1 MANVLNPEPESITL
15 NTTLEPTTLEPA
27 TELEQPPFESTSNP
41 ETAEVVE
48 VPALDADAPTEPV
61 AKAVPVEAA
70 PAEEI
75 APEIVAQA
83 EPVVEAKAE
92 PVVAAAAEPVVEAKA
107 EPVVAAKAEPVVE
120 AKAEPVVEAK
130 AEPVVAAVAETA
142 AEIQAA
148 PEAAPPATAAAPV
161 ARAKAPE
168 HGLESMDDFSAA
180 LAAFERE
187 QAAEAAAVE
196 AYGDKIVSG
205 TVIKQTEKHL
215 VVDVGLKSEGLVP
228 LEQVLDHSGAV
239 RFNPGDVIDVV
250 IEREEPEGGYLV
262 SFERAQRLRIW
273 DTIEKAANDKTPMT
287 GTVISRVKGGL
298 TVDIG
303 LKAFLP
309 GSQLE
314 IRPVRNLD
322 GYLGQ
327 QIEVRVIKLN
337 KKRGNVVVSRKE
349 ILEEEQNAK
358 RSTTLEHL
366 GEGAILTGT
375 VKNLTDYGAFVDLG
389 GIDGLLHITDMSWG
403 RLTHPR
409 DLVNVGDEIQVK
421 VLKFDKDKQRVSLGF
436 KQLTPDPW
444 LDASERYPVGA
455 HVKGRVLSVTDYGA
469 FVELEQGIE
478 GLVHLSEMT
487 WSKRLKHPSKLVKP
501 GDEVETVVLSV
512 NPADRRIS
520 LGMKQLLENPWENL
534 TEKYPTGAVVEGRVR
549 NLTDFGAFIEIEDGI
564 DGLVHVSNLSW
575 TKRVKHPSEIVKKGE
590 KVKAVVLGV
599 EPAEPASLAGHQ
611 AVAAR
616 RLGEL
621 LRLASGGRRGPRQG
635 AADGAIWSLRRDRGG
650 CRGSLPHLRGR
661 RRRRIEAGDG
671 PGARLQDHQDQRRGE
686 EGGLEPARH
695 RPGGQP
701 HTGRALQGG
710 YSQASGLQLH
720 HHARRPDQLA
730 QGRALSRFPF
740 RHQCTTAALRGGRC
754 CLDFVF
760 HSFSLCPAS
769 TLASATPGVSFQV
782 KESSTMPR
790 NVDARIPYSAEFQP

>member
-1 MANVLNPEPESITL
+1 MPNVLNPETESTTL
-15 NTTLEPTTLEPA
+15 NTELETPTLEPA
-27 TELEQPPFESTSNP
+27 TELESLPRIDQSSPESTSNT
-41 ETAEVVE
+41 ETAEAVTAVE
-48 VPALDADAPTEPV
+48 PTALDADAPTEPV
-61 AKAVPVEAA
+61 EALATPSTELATEVPAAQAIPEPQAAAPQAEATAEPTQADLLELAAPLDGPPVAEAA
-70 PAEEI
+70 EAAEQKLE
-75 APEIVAQA
+75 ASPSHQA
-83 EPVVEAKAE
+83 EPSLQAEPSDEAHGLESVEAHGMDSGE
-92 PVVAAAAEPVVEAKA
+92 PHGIDSGEA
-107 EPVVAAKAEPVVE
+107 
-120 AKAEPVVEAK
+120 
-130 AEPVVAAVAETA
+130 
-142 AEIQAA
+142 
-148 PEAAPPATAAAPV
+148 
-161 ARAKAPE
+161 
-168 HGLESMDDFSAA
+168 HGTESMDDFSAA

-196 AYGDKIVSG
+196 AYGDKVVSG
-205 TVIKQTEKHL
+205 TVIKATDKHL
-215 VVDVGLKSEGLVP
+215 IIDVGLKSEGMVP
-228 LEQVLDHSGAV
+228 IEQVLDHTGAV
-239 RFNPGDVIDVV
+239 KFNAGDVIDVV

-262 SFERAQRLRIW
+262 SYDKAQRMRVW
-273 DTIEKAANDKTPMT
+273 DVIEKAAADKTPVI

-358 RSTTLEHL
+358 RSTTLEQL
-366 GEGAILTGT
+366 GEGAVLTGT

-409 DLVNVGDEIQVK
+409 DLVNVADEIQVK

-444 LDASERYPVGA
+444 LDATERYPVGA

-520 LGMKQLLENPWENL
+520 LGMKQLLDNPWENL
-534 TEKYPTGAVVEGRVR
+534 TERYPAGTVVEGRVR

-575 TKRVKHPSEIVKKGE
+575 TKRVKHPSEVVKKGE

-599 EPAEPASLAGHQ
+599 EPQ
-611 AVAAR
+611 NR
-616 RLGEL
+616 RLSLGIKQLQPDVWESFFATHRVGDIVHGKVLRTAQFGAFVEIAEGVEGLCHISEAGED
-621 LRLASGGRRGPRQG
+621 ASGASKLETGLEHDFKIIKINVEEKKVGL
-635 AADGAIWSLRRDRGG
+635 SLRAVSG
-650 CRGSLPHLRGR
+650 H
-661 RRRRIEAGDG
+661 EA
-671 PGARLQDHQDQRRGE
+671 
-686 EGGLEPARH
+686 
-695 RPGGQP
+695 
-701 HTGRALQGG
+701 
-710 YSQASGLQLH
+710 
-720 HHARRPDQLA
+720 
-730 QGRALSRFPF
+730 SRSE
-740 RHQCTTAALRGGRC
+740 
-754 CLDFVF
+754 V
-760 HSFSLCPAS
+760 
-769 TLASATPGVSFQV
+769 QV
-782 KESSTMPR
+782 
-790 NVDARIPYSAEFQP
+790 

>member
-1 MANVLNPEPESITL
+1 MANVLNPETESTTL
-15 NTTLEPTTLEPA
+15 NTELETPTLEPA
-27 TELEQPPFESTSNP
+27 AESEQPPYESTSNP
-41 ETAEVVE
+41 ETAEATAS
-48 VPALDADAPTEPV
+48 ALDADITPDPV
-61 AKAVPVEAA
+61 AEAPAPPVEAA
-70 PAEEI
+70 A
-75 APEIVAQA
+75 AVSA
-83 EPVVEAKAE
+83 EP
-92 PVVAAAAEPVVEAKA
+92 AAA
-107 EPVVAAKAEPVVE
+107 
-120 AKAEPVVEAK
+120 
-130 AEPVVAAVAETA
+130 
-142 AEIQAA
+142 IAA
-148 PEAAPPATAAAPV
+148 PAPAS
-161 ARAKAPE
+161 ARPFEGGA
-168 HGLESMDDFSAA
+168 ESMEDFSAA
-180 LAAFERE
+180 LEAFERE

-196 AYGDKIVSG
+196 AYGDKIVTG
-205 TVIKQTEKHL
+205 TVIKLTEKHL

-228 LEQVLDHSGAV
+228 LEQVVDHTGAV
-239 RFNPGDVIDVV
+239 KFNPGDVLEVV

-262 SFERAQRLRIW
+262 SYEKAQRLRVW
-273 DTIEKAANDKTPMT
+273 DTIEKAANEKTPVL
-287 GTVISRVKGGL
+287 GTIVSRVKGGL

-303 LKAFLP
+303 MKAFLP

-349 ILEEEQNAK
+349 ILEEEQTAK
-358 RSTTLEHL
+358 RSHTMDLL
-366 GEGAILTGT
+366 GEDAVLTGT

-421 VLKFDKDKQRVSLGF
+421 VLKFDKEKQRVSLGF

-520 LGMKQLLENPWENL
+520 LGMKQLLENPWEHL
-534 TEKYPTGAVVEGRVR
+534 TERYPAGTIVEGRVR

-599 EPAEPASLAGHQ
+599 EPQ
-611 AVAAR
+611 NR
-616 RLGEL
+616 RLSLGIKQLQPDVWETFFGSHRVGDVVHGKV
-621 LRLASGGRRGPRQG
+621 LRTAQFGAFVEIAEGVEGLCHISEAVGDDGHPAKLEQG
-635 AADGAIWSLRRDRGG
+635 DEHEFKIIKINVEEKKVGLSLR
-650 CRGSLPHLRGR
+650 STAH
-661 RRRRIEAGDG
+661 EAT
-671 PGARLQDHQDQRRGE
+671 RQTVEHYKE
-686 EGGLEPARH
+686 
-695 RPGGQP
+695 
-701 HTGRALQGG
+701 
-710 YSQASGLQLH
+710 
-720 HHARRPDQLA
+720 HAHKAP
-730 QGRALSRFPF
+730 
-740 RHQCTTAALRGGRC
+740 
-754 CLDFVF
+754 
-760 HSFSLCPAS
+760 
-769 TLASATPGVSFQV
+769 VS
-782 KESSTMPR
+782 SSTTTLGDLIQWR
-790 NVDARIPYSAEFQP
+790 KAENK

>member
-1 MANVLNPEPESITL
+1 MSNVLNPETESITL
-15 NTTLEPTTLEPA
+15 NTELETPILEPA
-27 TELEQPPFESTSNP
+27 TELEQPSFESTSNP
-41 ETAEVVE
+41 ETAGIHQSMEPSV
-48 VPALDADAPTEPV
+48 LDADATTEPV
-61 AKAVPVEAA
+61 AAA
-70 PAEEI
+70 AAEEAEI
-75 APEIVAQA
+75 AYSATEETPAQA
-83 EPVVEAKAE
+83 EPVAAVEAAPLAE
-92 PVVAAAAEPVVEAKA
+92 PVAAVEAALPAAPADEPVAEA
-107 EPVVAAKAEPVVE
+107 VVPAPHKP
-120 AKAEPVVEAK
+120 
-130 AEPVVAAVAETA
+130 
-142 AEIQAA
+142 AA
-148 PEAAPPATAAAPV
+148 PH
-161 ARAKAPE
+161 E
-168 HGLESMDDFSAA
+168 HGAESMEDFSAA
-180 LAAFERE
+180 LEAFERE

-196 AYGDKIVSG
+196 AYGDKVVQG
-205 TVIKQTEKHL
+205 TVIKLSEKHL

-228 LEQVLDHSGAV
+228 LEQVLDHTGEA
-239 RFNPGDVIDVV
+239 RFKPGDVIDVV

-262 SFERAQRLRIW
+262 SYEKAQRLRVW
-273 DTIEKAANDKTPMT
+273 DTIEKAANEKTPVM
-287 GTVISRVKGGL
+287 GTVVSRVKGGL

-303 LKAFLP
+303 MKAFLP

-349 ILEEEQNAK
+349 ILEEEQTSK
-358 RSTTLEHL
+358 RSHTLEQL

-444 LDASERYPVGA
+444 LDAAERYPVGA
-455 HVKGRVLSVTDYGA
+455 HVKGRVLSVTDYGS

-520 LGMKQLLENPWENL
+520 LGMKQLMENPWEHL
-534 TEKYPTGAVVEGRVR
+534 TERYPAGTVVEGRVR

-575 TKRVKHPSEIVKKGE
+575 TKRVKHPSEVVKKGE

-599 EPAEPASLAGHQ
+599 EPQ
-611 AVAAR
+611 NR
-616 RLGEL
+616 RLSLGIKQLQPDVWESFFASHRVGDVVHGKV
-621 LRLASGGRRGPRQG
+621 LRTAQFGAFVEIAEGVEGLCHISEAVDEHGGPAKLDQG
-635 AADGAIWSLRRDRGG
+635 SEHEFKIIKINVEEKKVGLSLRAIG
-650 CRGSLPHLRGR
+650 H
-661 RRRRIEAGDG
+661 EAS
-671 PGARLQDHQDQRRGE
+671 
-686 EGGLEPARH
+686 
-695 RPGGQP
+695 
-701 HTGRALQGG
+701 RATVEH
-710 YSQASGLQLH
+710 Y
-720 HHARRPDQLA
+720 
-730 QGRALSRFPF
+730 
-740 RHQCTTAALRGGRC
+740 
-754 CLDFVF
+754 
-760 HSFSLCPAS
+760 
-769 TLASATPGVSFQV
+769 
-782 KESSTMPR
+782 KESTHKQPVSSSTTTLGDLINWR
-790 NVDARIPYSAEFQP
+790 KNER

>member
-15 NTTLEPTTLEPA
+15 NSTLETSTLEPA
-27 TELEQPPFESTSNP
+27 TELEQPSSESTSNP
-41 ETAEVVE
+41 EIAEVVE

-61 AKAVPVEAA
+61 AEAETVEAA
-70 PAEEI
+70 TAEET
-75 APEIVAQA
+75 APA
-83 EPVVEAKAE
+83 
-92 PVVAAAAEPVVEAKA
+92 VAAEAAP
-107 EPVVAAKAEPVVE
+107 
-120 AKAEPVVEAK
+120 
-130 AEPVVAAVAETA
+130 
-142 AEIQAA
+142 EIQAA
-148 PEAAPPATAAAPV
+148 PEAAAVPSA

-205 TVIKQTEKHL
+205 TVLKQTEKHL

-262 SFERAQRLRIW
+262 SYERAQRLRVW
-273 DTIEKAANDKTPMT
+273 DVIEKAANDKTPVM
-287 GTVISRVKGGL
+287 GTVVSRVKGGL

-349 ILEEEQNAK
+349 ILEEEQNSK

-366 GEGAILTGT
+366 GEDAILTGT

-520 LGMKQLLENPWENL
+520 LGMKQLLDNPWENL
-534 TEKYPTGAVVEGRVR
+534 TEKYPTGAIVEGRVR

-599 EPAEPASLAGHQ
+599 EPQ
-611 AVAAR
+611 NR
-616 RLGEL
+616 RLSLGIKQLQPDVWESFFATHRVGDQVHGKV
-621 LRLASGGRRGPRQG
+621 LRTAQFG
-635 AADGAIWSLRRDRGG
+635 AFVEIAEGVEGLCHIS
-650 CRGSLPHLRGR
+650 
-661 RRRRIEAGDG
+661 EAGDDATKLETG
-671 PGARLQDHQDQRRGE
+671 MEHEFKIIKINVE
-686 EGGLEPARH
+686 EKKVGLSLRAV
-695 RPGGQP
+695 GQEAS
-701 HTGRALQGG
+701 RAQVEH
-710 YSQASGLQLH
+710 YKADSH
-720 HHARRPDQLA
+720 KHP
-730 QGRALSRFPF
+730 
-740 RHQCTTAALRGGRC
+740 
-754 CLDFVF
+754 
-760 HSFSLCPAS
+760 
-769 TLASATPGVSFQV
+769 VS
-782 KESSTMPR
+782 SSTTTLGDLI
-790 NVDARIPYSAEFQP
+790 NWKKDEQK

>member
-15 NTTLEPTTLEPA
+15 NSTLETSTLEPA
-27 TELEQPPFESTSNP
+27 TELEQPSSESTSNP
-41 ETAEVVE
+41 EIAEVVE

-61 AKAVPVEAA
+61 AQAETVEAA
-70 PAEEI
+70 PAQETAPAVAAEA
-75 APEIVAQA
+75 APEI
-83 EPVVEAKAE
+83 E
-92 PVVAAAAEPVVEAKA
+92 
-107 EPVVAAKAEPVVE
+107 
-120 AKAEPVVEAK
+120 
-130 AEPVVAAVAETA
+130 
-142 AEIQAA
+142 AA
-148 PEAAPPATAAAPV
+148 PEAAAVPSA

-205 TVIKQTEKHL
+205 TVLKQTEKHL

-262 SFERAQRLRIW
+262 SYERAQRLRVW
-273 DTIEKAANDKTPMT
+273 DVIEKAANDKTPVM
-287 GTVISRVKGGL
+287 GTVVSRVKGGL

-349 ILEEEQNAK
+349 ILEEEQNSK

-366 GEGAILTGT
+366 GEDAILTGT

-520 LGMKQLLENPWENL
+520 LGMKQLLDNPWENL
-534 TEKYPTGAVVEGRVR
+534 TDKYPTGAIVEGRVR

-599 EPAEPASLAGHQ
+599 EPQ
-611 AVAAR
+611 NR
-616 RLGEL
+616 RLSLGIKQLQPDVWESFFATHRVGDQVHGKV
-621 LRLASGGRRGPRQG
+621 LRTAQFG
-635 AADGAIWSLRRDRGG
+635 AFVEIAEGVEGLCHIS
-650 CRGSLPHLRGR
+650 
-661 RRRRIEAGDG
+661 EAGDDATKLETG
-671 PGARLQDHQDQRRGE
+671 MEHEFKIIKINVE
-686 EGGLEPARH
+686 EKKVGLSLRAV
-695 RPGGQP
+695 GQEAS
-701 HTGRALQGG
+701 RAQVEH
-710 YSQASGLQLH
+710 YKADSH
-720 HHARRPDQLA
+720 KHP
-730 QGRALSRFPF
+730 
-740 RHQCTTAALRGGRC
+740 
-754 CLDFVF
+754 
-760 HSFSLCPAS
+760 
-769 TLASATPGVSFQV
+769 VS
-782 KESSTMPR
+782 SSTTTLGDLI
-790 NVDARIPYSAEFQP
+790 NWKKDEQK

>member
-15 NTTLEPTTLEPA
+15 TTELETPTLEPA
-27 TELEQPPFESTSNP
+27 AELVQPSSESTSNP

-48 VPALDADAPTEPV
+48 AVAISALDADAPTEPV
-61 AKAVPVEAA
+61 AEAA
-70 PAEEI
+70 PAEVIPAEA
-75 APEIVAQA
+75 APVA
-83 EPVVEAKAE
+83 E
-92 PVVAAAAEPVVEAKA
+92 VAAEVIAQPEPAAEPVPELAVPAEAVA
-107 EPVVAAKAEPVVE
+107 VLESAPVVAEPETAAAPVVE
-120 AKAEPVVEAK
+120 
-130 AEPVVAAVAETA
+130 
-142 AEIQAA
+142 AA
-148 PEAAPPATAAAPV
+148 PEAAPAVAAPAPEKAAAH
-161 ARAKAPE
+161 PE

-205 TVIKQTEKHL
+205 TVLKQTEKHL

-228 LEQVLDHSGAV
+228 LEQVLDHTGAV
-239 RFNPGDVIDVV
+239 KFQPGDVIEVV

-262 SFERAQRLRIW
+262 SYERAQRLRVW
-273 DTIEKAANDKTPMT
+273 DVIEKAANDKTPVM
-287 GTVISRVKGGL
+287 GTVVSRVKGGL

-349 ILEEEQNAK
+349 ILEEEQTVK

-366 GEGAILTGT
+366 GEGAVLTGT

-455 HVKGRVLSVTDYGA
+455 HVHGRVLSVTDYGA

-501 GDEVETVVLSV
+501 NDEVETVVLSV

-534 TEKYPTGAVVEGRVR
+534 TEKYPAGTVVEGRVR

-599 EPAEPASLAGHQ
+599 EPQ
-611 AVAAR
+611 NR
-616 RLGEL
+616 RLSLGIKQLQPDVWESFFAEHRVGDVVHGKV
-621 LRLASGGRRGPRQG
+621 LRTAQFG
-635 AADGAIWSLRRDRGG
+635 AFVEIAEGVEGLCHIS
-650 CRGSLPHLRGR
+650 
-661 RRRRIEAGDG
+661 EAGDDGG
-671 PGARLQDHQDQRRGE
+671 PSKLE
-686 EGGLEPARH
+686 TGLEHDFKIIKINVEEKKVGLSLRAI
-695 RPGGQP
+695 GQEA
-701 HTGRALQGG
+701 TRATVES
-710 YSQASGLQLH
+710 YSNSK
-720 HHARRPDQLA
+720 
-730 QGRALSRFPF
+730 
-740 RHQCTTAALRGGRC
+740 
-754 CLDFVF
+754 
-760 HSFSLCPAS
+760 
-769 TLASATPGVSFQV
+769 TPVS
-782 KESSTMPR
+782 SSTTTLGDLINWR
-790 NVDARIPYSAEFQP
+790 KTEH

>member
-1 MANVLNPEPESITL
+1 MAKVVNPEPESITL
-15 NTTLEPTTLEPA
+15 NTELETPTLEPA
-27 TELEQPPFESTSNP
+27 TELEQPSSESTSNT
-41 ETAEVVE
+41 ETAEVDE
-48 VPALDADAPTEPV
+48 ITALDADALTEPV
-61 AKAVPVEAA
+61 AETAPVAEATVEAA
-70 PAEEI
+70 PAAE
-75 APEIVAQA
+75 VATEVPAQPDIPA
-83 EPVVEAKAE
+83 EAVSAAE
-92 PVVAAAAEPVVEAKA
+92 DAAEPQ
-107 EPVVAAKAEPVVE
+107 PVA
-120 AKAEPVVEAK
+120 
-130 AEPVVAAVAETA
+130 
-142 AEIQAA
+142 
-148 PEAAPPATAAAPV
+148 EAAPVADAAVEAVPGAEAAAQLEPAAAAAPV
-161 ARAKAPE
+161 AEAPAKKKASAPPE
-168 HGLESMDDFSAA
+168 HGSESMDDFSAA

-205 TVIKQTEKHL
+205 TVLKQTEKHL
-215 VVDVGLKSEGLVP
+215 VIDVGLKSEGLVP
-228 LEQVLDHSGAV
+228 LEQVLDHTGAV
-239 RFNPGDVIDVV
+239 KFQPGDVIDVV

-262 SFERAQRLRIW
+262 SFERAQRLRVW
-273 DTIEKAANDKTPMT
+273 DTIEKAAADKTTMM
-287 GTVISRVKGGL
+287 GTVVSRVKGGL

-327 QIEVRVIKLN
+327 QIGVRVIKLN

-358 RSTTLEHL
+358 RSATLEQL

-444 LDASERYPVGA
+444 LDAAERYPVGA
-455 HVKGRVLSVTDYGA
+455 RVHGRILSVTDYGA

-501 GDEVETVVLSV
+501 ADEVDTVVLSV

-520 LGMKQLLENPWENL
+520 LGMKQLLDNPWENL
-534 TEKYPTGAVVEGRVR
+534 TEKYPAGTVVEGRVR

-599 EPAEPASLAGHQ
+599 EPQ
-611 AVAAR
+611 NR
-616 RLGEL
+616 RLSLGIKQLQPDVWESFFAAHRVGDMVHGNV
-621 LRLASGGRRGPRQG
+621 LRTAQFG
-635 AADGAIWSLRRDRGG
+635 AFVEIAEGVEGLCHIS
-650 CRGSLPHLRGR
+650 
-661 RRRRIEAGDG
+661 EAGDE
-671 PGARLQDHQDQRRGE
+671 PGGASKLE
-686 EGGLEPARH
+686 TGLEHEFKIIKINVEEKKVGLSLRAAGHEASRPTGERH
-695 RPGGQP
+695 KAEGHKAESHKQP
-701 HTGRALQGG
+701 
-710 YSQASGLQLH
+710 
-720 HHARRPDQLA
+720 
-730 QGRALSRFPF
+730 
-740 RHQCTTAALRGGRC
+740 
-754 CLDFVF
+754 
-760 HSFSLCPAS
+760 
-769 TLASATPGVSFQV
+769 VS
-782 KESSTMPR
+782 SSTTTLGDLINWKSER
-790 NVDARIPYSAEFQP
+790 